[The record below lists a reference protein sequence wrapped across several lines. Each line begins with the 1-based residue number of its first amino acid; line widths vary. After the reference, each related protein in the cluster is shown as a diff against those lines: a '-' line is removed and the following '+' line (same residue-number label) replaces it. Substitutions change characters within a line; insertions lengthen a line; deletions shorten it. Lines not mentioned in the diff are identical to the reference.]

1 MGNTQGSHVEK
12 MGGVPGIGP
21 VTAGVTDGG
30 SMSPTHRQDG
40 NVFDF
45 SASTKKKTVVGQ
57 DSIEDDR
64 LVMHAAGAGTAP
76 TSAAGSPIPGGAYG
90 VFFCP
95 RRNLNSVEDYSSSSV
110 GVVCRGVSCVV
121 CRVSNLKDGIFSKRF
136 ELEG

>member
-90 VFFCP
+90 VYFF
-95 RRNLNSVEDYSSSSV
+95 NSHLKWLQSSGGKARSFASSFV
-110 GVVCRGVSCVV
+110 YVS
-121 CRVSNLKDGIFSKRF
+121 
-136 ELEG
+136 

>member
-90 VFFCP
+90 VVFFQF
-95 RRNLNSVEDYSSSSV
+95 SSKMVTKQWWKSSFV
-110 GVVCRGVSCVV
+110 RQFVRSIRFVYVS
-121 CRVSNLKDGIFSKRF
+121 
-136 ELEG
+136 